1 MWEMSTRD
9 RYVPA
14 LGRDSLTALYD
25 PLIQRTTRE
34 RKFKQRLLDQASLHA
49 GQRVLDLGCGT
60 GTLAVWAKE
69 REPEIELAGI
79 DGDSAVLERARRKA
93 EKAGVE
99 IDFREAMADAL
110 PFEDAS
116 FDRVMSSLF
125 FHHLTREDKERCAG
139 EIARVLKPGGEL
151 HLADLGPGGP
161 LMRVAFLTT
170 QLLDGFERTWDNV
183 AGRLPAILEAAG
195 LHDMRERYRLRTISG
210 SLVFLSARR

>member
-1 MWEMSTRD
+1 
-9 RYVPA
+9 
-14 LGRDSLTALYD
+14 
-25 PLIQRTTRE
+25 
-34 RKFKQRLLDQASLHA
+34 
-49 GQRVLDLGCGT
+49 
-60 GTLAVWAKE
+60 VWAKE

-170 QLLDGFERTWDNV
+170 QLLDGFERTGDNV